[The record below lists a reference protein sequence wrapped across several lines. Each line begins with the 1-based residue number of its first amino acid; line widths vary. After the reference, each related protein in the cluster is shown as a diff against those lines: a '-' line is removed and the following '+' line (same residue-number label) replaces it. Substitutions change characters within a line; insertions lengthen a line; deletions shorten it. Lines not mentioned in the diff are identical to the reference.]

1 MSWPKAS
8 LLAVALVFACVTAS
22 TPAAEAAAGND
33 AKITNFDPAV
43 IGDIRGPYGAPAM
56 AVDTHGNA
64 VDAHDGIV
72 RYFRGRYYWYG
83 TAYRCG
89 YALWGLTGDVSTPAR
104 FTFCGMAAYSSSD
117 LMTWRD
123 EGLLFDASTPY
134 WRAACASGCFSPKV
148 LFDSRRKRY
157 VLWVNAGVIKGQ
169 TAYRVLTSTSPA
181 GPFGNP
187 EVPSLAVPEGGDYDI
202 FVDRDATG
210 WLAETDATTR
220 QLHIVIQQLSND
232 YTDGVGPSVPAQQPT
247 PDESCRGQTFCG
259 LREAPSLFRRGDF
272 YYLTVSNPACPYC
285 QGGTSYYMARRPN
298 GPWKGPG
305 PLSVS
310 TPLGA
315 TGAQQ
320 GESISADSCGGQPRS
335 VSELP
340 SPAGSVYLYY
350 SDLWR
355 GITDQISAGGPFPQ
369 HASYGNQGLAGRFWA
384 ALRFNGDGTIAPI
397 GCTATS
403 RVPLAK
409 GHTASSRPP
418 AYQTQCAIGGGLRVR
433 QTLRSIRQ
441 PTSGVRVTLYKFDD
455 PDAPL
460 SYKISGSGRR
470 AVRGELPAA
479 SLGSAPGSVV
489 LPISAKA
496 NTRLTLTLRSSSGRG
511 CYGVLLAH
519 SPQRDAGT
527 YEGLVVKTM
536 RTTRVVH
543 ILAAARPR
551 IPKRVTRVP

>member
-1 MSWPKAS
+1 MSCLKAS
-8 LLAVALVFACVTAS
+8 LLAVAVVLACLTAS
-22 TPAAEAAAGND
+22 VREAEAAAGTR

-43 IGDIRGPYGAPAM
+43 IGDVRGHYGAPAM

-89 YALWGLTGDVSTPAR
+89 YALWGLTGDVYTPAR

-148 LFDSRRKRY
+148 VFDPERKRY

-169 TAYRVLTSTSPA
+169 VAYRVLTAASPA
-181 GPFGNP
+181 GPFGDP
-187 EVPSLAVPEGGDYDI
+187 KVPSLAVPEGGDYDI
-202 FVDRDATG
+202 FVDRDGKG
-210 WLAETDATTR
+210 WLAETDVRTK
-220 QLHIVIQQLSND
+220 QLHIVIQGLTSD
-232 YTDGVGPSVPAQQPT
+232 YTDGAGPLVTAQQPT
-247 PDESCRGQTFCG
+247 PDLSCRGQTFCG
-259 LREAPSLFRRGDF
+259 FREAPSLFRRGDF

-285 QGGTSYYMARRPN
+285 QAGTSYYMAMRPD

-310 TPLGA
+310 TPQGA

-320 GESISADSCGGQPRS
+320 GEPISADSCGGQPRS

-369 HASYGNQGLAGRFWA
+369 HASNGNQGLAGRFWA
-384 ALRFNGDGTIAPI
+384 ALNFSSDGTIAPI
-397 GCTATS
+397 GCTAVS
-403 RVPLAK
+403 AVPLAR
-409 GHTASSRPP
+409 GHTASRRPP
-418 AYQTQCAIGGGLRVR
+418 AYQTACVIAGGRGVR
-433 QTLRSIRQ
+433 QKLAPIRQ
-441 PTSGVRVTLYKFDD
+441 PASGVRVTLYKFND

-460 SYKISGSGRR
+460 SYKISGNGRP
-470 AVRGELPAA
+470 AKRGELREA

-496 NTRLTLTLRSSSGRG
+496 NTPLTLTLRSSSRRG
-511 CYGVLLAH
+511 CYGVLLARV
-519 SPQRDAGT
+519 PKRDAGT
-527 YEGLVVKTM
+527 YTGPVVKTA
-536 RTTRVVH
+536 RTTRRVR
-543 ILAAARPR
+543 ILATARPR
-551 IPKRVTRVP
+551 AARRP